1 MKQNYLV
8 TYLCTGRG
16 RTPQYAMVVTDDVV
30 GWLESVQ
37 EFPDETYLLIN
48 QLPITD
54 VDAALIDDQLK
65 GM

>member
-8 TYLCTGRG
+8 TYLCTHIKHGPSYG
-16 RTPQYAMVVTDDVV
+16 MAVTDDVV
-30 GWLESVQ
+30 GWLGSVQ